1 MELNQPDLLYGCIN
15 RVGLE
20 IEKELSARFID
31 RLGTPAHSLVIA
43 ELASLL
49 LEQAPHGTVECID
62 VTPKNTTTL
71 DSQLFT
77 VTVGGQKRTYFFRI
91 KDGAAACALPL
102 VGVLFAL
109 LSTKYSTA
117 VLQGGTAVKSLWSN
131 VIKLEHDQDKDA
143 INVLT
148 AISAIRVSHFAAF
161 PHDRIVG
168 VEFPS
173 TEEIASQLSA
183 LSSEK
188 VLAGIKR
195 LESLRLIE
203 CKYWGDQAGDL
214 THLGNRW
221 GERL

>member
-15 RVGLE
+15 R
-20 IEKELSARFID
+20 IDSKTEKEISARFIA
-31 RLGTPAHSLVIA
+31 RLGAPAHSLVVS

-49 LEQAPHGTVECID
+49 LEQAKHGTVECID
-62 VTPKNTTTL
+62 VTPKNTTSL

-91 KDGAAACALPL
+91 KDAAAASILPV

-117 VLQGGTAVKSLWSN
+117 VLQGGTAVKGLWSN
-131 VIKLEHDQDKDA
+131 LIRLEHDQDKDA
-143 INVLT
+143 VEVLT
-148 AISAIRVSHFAAF
+148 AISTIRASHFAAF

-168 VEFPS
+168 MEFPS
-173 TEEIASQLSA
+173 TGEIASQLPT

-188 VLAGIKR
+188 VLAGVKR

-214 THLGNRW
+214 THMENRW
-221 GERL
+221 GESL